1 MKHTVIPRVLIIL
14 LGIAALV
21 MGVPLVMAAVLGETG
36 MIKAFA
42 IPMAVILVPAALT
55 AFFTRKQ
62 PLLFTP
68 SDGFL
73 LVFSAWLF
81 TCLLGAAP
89 YCISGIVHVCD
100 AVFESVGGFAT
111 TGVTTIAN
119 IEALPRSLLLWRSL
133 TYWLGGMGIVMITVA
148 FMPILGVGGFQLL
161 KAETSGPEKE
171 KVTPRVTATAKFL
184 WFLYCGLSVVLI
196 LLYRLGNMSWFDAV
210 CHGLATIASGGA
222 STRNSGIASFN
233 SGFIDAV
240 ATIFMLLA
248 GLNFNLYYKLLR
260 GKFRDVFTNTEG
272 RAYIL
277 IFLVSAAVL
286 TASLVPVYGGSA
298 LRYASFQAASILSTT
313 GSAIADYEAWPELAK
328 AVLLCLMFAG
338 GCSGSTAGGIKVIR
352 HAVLFK
358 QAGNEL
364 RRLVYPRGI
373 FSIHL
378 NRKVGRKDVVYGVAG
393 FVFLYLMVVAVTAL
407 VTAASGTDIFSS
419 FSAALVITGNIGTGF
434 GAAGPA
440 RNYGAFPDHIKWLF
454 SFVMIAGR
462 LELWTVFVLFTPEYW
477 RR

>member
-1 MKHTVIPRVLIIL
+1 MKHTVIPGILIIL
-14 LGIAALV
+14 LGIVALA
-21 MGVPLVMAAVLGETG
+21 MGIPLVMAAVLGETV

-62 PLLFTP
+62 PLFFTP

-73 LVFSAWLF
+73 LVFLAWFF

-89 YCISGIVHVCD
+89 YRISGIVRFCD
-100 AVFESVGGFAT
+100 AVFESSCGFAT
-111 TGVTTIAN
+111 TGATTIDN

-133 TYWLGGMGIVMITVA
+133 TYWLGGMGIVMLTVA
-148 FMPILGVGGFQLL
+148 LMPVLGIGGFQLL
-161 KAETSGPEKE
+161 KAEAPGPEKE

-184 WFLYCGLSVVLI
+184 WFLYCGLSAAVI

-210 CHGLATIASGGA
+210 CHGLATMASGGI
-222 STRNSGIASFN
+222 STRNGGIASFN

-240 ATIFMLLA
+240 TTIFMLSA
-248 GLNFNLYYKLLR
+248 GLNFNLYYKLIR
-260 GKFRDVFTNTEG
+260 GKFRDVLTNTEG
-272 RAYIL
+272 RAYVL

-298 LRYASFQAASILSTT
+298 LRYASFQAASVLSTT
-313 GSAIADYEAWPELAK
+313 GSAIADYETWPELAK
-328 AVLLCLMFAG
+328 AALLCLMFAG

-378 NRKVGRKDVVYGVAG
+378 NRKVGRKDVVYGAAG
-393 FVFLYLMVVAVTAL
+393 FVFLYLMIVAVTAL

-419 FSAALVITGNIGTGF
+419 FSAALAITGNIGAGF
-434 GAAGPA
+434 GAVGPS
-440 RNYGAFPDHIKWLF
+440 RNYGAFPDHVKWLF

>member
-1 MKHTVIPRVLIIL
+1 MKHTVIPRILIIL
-14 LGIAALV
+14 LGIVALV
-21 MGVPLVMAAVLGETG
+21 MGIPLVMAAVLGETG
-36 MIKAFA
+36 MIRAFA
-42 IPMAVILVPAALT
+42 IPMAAVLVPAMLT

-62 PLLFTP
+62 PLSFVP

-73 LVFSAWLF
+73 LVFLAWF
-81 TCLLGAAP
+81 FSCLLGAAP
-89 YCISGIVHVCD
+89 YRISGIVHFCD
-100 AVFESVGGFAT
+100 AVFESACGFAT
-111 TGVTTIAN
+111 TGATTIADT
-119 IEALPRSLLLWRSL
+119 EALPRSLLLWRSL
-133 TYWLGGMGIVMITVA
+133 SYWLGGTGIVMLTVA
-148 FMPILGVGGFQLL
+148 LMPIFGIGGFQLL

-171 KVTPRVTATAKFL
+171 KVTPRVTATAKSL
-184 WFLYCGLSVVLI
+184 WFLYCGLSAVLI

-210 CHGLATIASGGA
+210 CHGLTTIASGGI
-222 STRNSGIASFN
+222 STKNGGIASFN

-277 IFLVSAAVL
+277 IFLVSAALL

-298 LRYASFQAASILSTT
+298 LRYASFQAAAILSTT
-313 GSAIADYEAWPELAK
+313 GNAAADYEAWPELAK
-328 AVLLCLMFAG
+328 AVILCLMFIG

-352 HAVLFK
+352 HVVLFK
-358 QAGNEL
+358 QAKNEL
-364 RRLVYPRGI
+364 RRLMYPRGV

-378 NRKVGRKDVVYGVAG
+378 NRKVGRKDVVYGAAG
-393 FVFLYLMVVAVTAL
+393 FVFLYFMVVAITGL

-419 FSAALVITGNIGTGF
+419 FSAALAVTGNMGAGF
-434 GAAGPA
+434 GAVGPA
-440 RNYGAFPDHIKWLF
+440 RTYGAFPDHVKWLF

-462 LELWTVFVLFTPEYW
+462 LELWTVFVLFTPGYW